1 MLFLLW
7 ERNMKISKEIYDG
20 MMKQFELDCNI
31 KESVEIAPNMYL
43 APSKLLEG
51 ARIID
56 KMDPFFRVVVYM
68 GKAYIMADE
77 EILGGCEEIFKDVKP
92 EWFFNFS
99 NLRTIDYIL
108 HEYGKEIVNTHLYYL
123 PAQNSKIV
131 VSRGDEIWLGE
142 KEIEAMRENNV
153 CKNALCYSPT
163 QPDVIAVMLK
173 DGENIMGMAGASKDG
188 KYVHQIGINV
198 LPGYEGQGLAVHLV
212 TLLKQRL
219 LEMGTIPFY
228 GTAESHAV
236 SRTVAFN
243 SGFMPAFS
251 EFFVSETKDVL

>member
-1 MLFLLW
+1 M
-7 ERNMKISKEIYDG
+7 RISKEILDR
-20 MMKQFELDCNI
+20 MMKQFELDCNV
-31 KESVEIAPNMYL
+31 KEAYEIAPNMFL
-43 APSKLLEG
+43 APSKILSG

-56 KMDPFFRVVVYM
+56 KMDPFFRVVIYM

-77 EILGGCEEIFKDVKP
+77 EILGGCEEIFKDIKP

-123 PAQNSKIV
+123 PAENAPIV
-131 VSRGDEIWLGE
+131 LPKGNEIWLGE
-142 KEIEAMRENNV
+142 KEIEEMRESNV
-153 CKNALCYSPT
+153 CHNALCYSPT

-173 DGENIMGMAGASKDG
+173 DGDKIIGMAGASKDG

-198 LPGYEGQGLAVHLV
+198 LEGYEGQGLAVHLV

-219 LEMGTIPFY
+219 LEMGTVPFY
-228 GTAESHAV
+228 GTAESHAI
-236 SRTVAFN
+236 SRTVAIN

-251 EFFVSETKDVL
+251 EFFVSATKDVL

>member
-1 MLFLLW
+1 M
-7 ERNMKISKEIYDG
+7 RISKEIYNG

-31 KESVEIAPNMYL
+31 QEAKEIAPNMFL
-43 APSKLLEG
+43 SPSKILDG
-51 ARIID
+51 ARIVD
-56 KMDPFFRVVVYM
+56 KMDPFFRVIIYM

-77 EILGGCEEIFKDVKP
+77 EILGGCEELFKDIKP

-108 HEYGKEIVNTHLYYL
+108 HEYDKEIVDTHIYYL
-123 PAQNSKIV
+123 PATDCNIV
-131 VSRGDEIWLGE
+131 VPKGNEIWLDE
-142 KEIEAMRENNV
+142 KEIDKMRDTNI
-153 CKNALCYSPT
+153 CDRALCYSPT

-173 DGENIMGMAGASKDG
+173 DGDNIMGMAGASKDG
-188 KYVHQIGINV
+188 KYAHQIGINV

-228 GTAESHAV
+228 GTSESHAI
-236 SRTVAFN
+236 SRTIAIN

-251 EFFVSETKDVL
+251 EFFVSKAQDKL